1 MKLDELPF
9 HIGATA
15 QAVNPYGLPNTCPFE
30 LVFDSYRGMLV
41 EM

>member
-9 HIGATA
+9 HIGATE
-15 QAVNPYGLPNTCPFE
+15 QADNPFGLLGTYSFE